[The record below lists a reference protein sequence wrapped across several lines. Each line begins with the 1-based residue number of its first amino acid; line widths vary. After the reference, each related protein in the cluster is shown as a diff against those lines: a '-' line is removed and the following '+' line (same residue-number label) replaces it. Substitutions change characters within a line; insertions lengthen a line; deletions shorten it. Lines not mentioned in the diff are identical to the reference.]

1 MKNRTATHAL
11 VAATAGALIASVP
24 LPSSADPLAG
34 ESAGQSRTPART
46 QRHPEDP
53 RQPKRARL
61 SGTDALL
68 TDADPRQ
75 AQLAQCQP
83 VDGEKVEIV
92 DTQSE
97 AGGIPGSYAVRVQVA
112 EGHCE
117 GLQGWVDIARLEPV
131 E

>member
-1 MKNRTATHAL
+1 
-11 VAATAGALIASVP
+11 
-24 LPSSADPLAG
+24 
-34 ESAGQSRTPART
+34 
-46 QRHPEDP
+46 
-53 RQPKRARL
+53 
-61 SGTDALL
+61 LL

-83 VDGEKVEIV
+83 AEGDKVEIV
-92 DTQSE
+92 DTQSD
-97 AGGIPGSYAVRVQVA
+97 ASGIPGSYAVRVQVA